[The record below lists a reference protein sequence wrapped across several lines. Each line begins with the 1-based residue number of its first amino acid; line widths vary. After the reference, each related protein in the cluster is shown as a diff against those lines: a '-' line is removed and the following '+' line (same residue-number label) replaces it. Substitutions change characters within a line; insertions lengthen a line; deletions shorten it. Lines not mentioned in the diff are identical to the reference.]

1 MSHVGVV
8 PCRVVQPLNCTLSQ
22 QQQHQL
28 ECSLC
33 TDAPAALQVD
43 DGTQTEI
50 TALYDMT
57 TNTFV
62 PYHITEHPFCS
73 GHTLLPDGRGIIVGM
88 SLSEPPLMME
98 GGPQP

>member
-1 MSHVGVV
+1 MGLCS
-8 PCRVVQPLNCTLSQ
+8 PSCTLF
-22 QQQHQL
+22 QQHCFKHL
-28 ECSLC
+28 LG
-33 TDAPAALQVD
+33 TDTLAAPQVD

-50 TALYDMT
+50 AALYDMT

-88 SLSEPPLMME
+88 SLTDLDIMVKAAS
-98 GGPQP
+98 QP